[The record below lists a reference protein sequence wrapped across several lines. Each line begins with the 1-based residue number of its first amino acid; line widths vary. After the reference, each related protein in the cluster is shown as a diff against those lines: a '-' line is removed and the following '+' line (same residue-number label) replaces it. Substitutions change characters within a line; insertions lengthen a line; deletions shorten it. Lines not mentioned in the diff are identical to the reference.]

1 MFRIFLN
8 NKRRFVE
15 THTFMASTGHR
26 ALVPLFGLKCS
37 LAKMHETQ
45 PIGLATIEIGR
56 VLMFSDISSSTA
68 YPVSTSDLFVTDANT
83 FVIPIIV
90 TSVT

>member
-1 MFRIFLN
+1 
-8 NKRRFVE
+8 
-15 THTFMASTGHR
+15 
-26 ALVPLFGLKCS
+26 
-37 LAKMHETQ
+37 
-45 PIGLATIEIGR
+45 
-56 VLMFSDISSSTA
+56 MFSDISSSTA